1 MQYRRF
7 IRNPKFTEPKDAG
20 TLRNEKADGQ
30 QDEQQ
35 NNSSSSEGKEEVWQE
50 ETDD

>member
-20 TLRNEKADGQ
+20 TLRGQEADGQEDGQ
-30 QDEQQ
+30 QDDR
-35 NNSSSSEGKEEVWQE
+35 NSSEGKEEVWQE
-50 ETDD
+50 EKDD

>member
-1 MQYRRF
+1 MRRF

-20 TLRNEKADGQ
+20 TLRDQEADGQEDGQ
-30 QDEQQ
+30 QD
-35 NNSSSSEGKEEVWQE
+35 NSSSSEGKEKVWQE

>member
-20 TLRNEKADGQ
+20 TLRDQEADGQ

-35 NNSSSSEGKEEVWQE
+35 DDSSSQGSKEKVWQE
-50 ETDD
+50 ESDN

>member
-7 IRNPKFTEPKDAG
+7 IRNPKFTEQKDVRDQEADG
-20 TLRNEKADGQ
+20 QEDGQ
-30 QDEQQ
+30 QD
-35 NNSSSSEGKEEVWQE
+35 NSSSSEGKEKVWQE

>member
-20 TLRNEKADGQ
+20 TLPDKKADGQ
-30 QDEQQ
+30 KDGQQD
-35 NNSSSSEGKEEVWQE
+35 NSSSSKGKEEVWQE

>member
-1 MQYRRF
+1 MRRY
-7 IRNPKFTEPKDAG
+7 IRNPRFREPDNAG
-20 TLRNEKADGQ
+20 TVRDETADGQ

-35 NNSSSSEGKEEVWQE
+35 DDSSSSKSKEKVWQE

>member
-7 IRNPKFTEPKDAG
+7 VRNPKFTEPKDV
-20 TLRNEKADGQ
+20 RNQEADGEKDGQ
-30 QDEQQ
+30 QND
-35 NNSSSSEGKEEVWQE
+35 SSSSEGKEKVWQE

>member
-1 MQYRRF
+1 MRRF
-7 IRNPKFTEPKDAG
+7 IRNPRYREPEDV
-20 TLRNEKADGQ
+20 RDQEADGQ

-35 NNSSSSEGKEEVWQE
+35 DDSSSSKSKEKVWQE